1 MNCFLTHYSSIFR
14 NGIRGKLFRSA
25 SSSSQLGDSHP
36 WDSIYNRLGE
46 REKSIQE
53 PFYAIG
59 RMPVNVP
66 ALANGPNRKHF
77 WRARLFHPDMVKTGL
92 VSGGY
97 TKAEADIFYKEKYVD
112 PAGLRSTQ
120 C

>member
-1 MNCFLTHYSSIFR
+1 MNCFLTHSSILR
-14 NGIRGKLFRSA
+14 WGISNGIRGKLFRSA

-36 WDSIYNRLGE
+36 WDSIYNRLDK

-66 ALANGPNRKHF
+66 AMGSLIEKSHS
-77 WRARLFHPDMVKTGL
+77 TG
-92 VSGGY
+92 
-97 TKAEADIFYKEKYVD
+97 
-112 PAGLRSTQ
+112 GLDYFILIW
-120 C
+120 